1 MKFFC
6 CLLLL
11 SAVAC
16 GVLEEDISGDRIWIV
31 GPAERAEVPAGAVEF
46 RWKAVPYAA
55 EYELTLMSPSFGE
68 RRIVADTVLRVDTL
82 GSRSYG
88 CRMELGGGEYEW
100 RVAAFNPGYATYSEV
115 RTLTVQSVGTSS
127 DGPEQTGWFG
137 LLPAVGPAGALENL
151 RQ

>member
-55 EYELTLMSPSFGE
+55 EYELTLMSP
-68 RRIVADTVLRVDTL
+68 TL